1 MARTSVKQKIYIA
14 VNGLNF
20 DAMNP
25 PLRVEPEQE
34 LPANI
39 DQGDIEAL
47 LAIGA
52 IKEKEEEK

>member
-1 MARTSVKQKIYIA
+1 MARVTKPKTYIA

-20 DAMNP
+20 DAMKP
-25 PLRVEPEQE
+25 PLRLEPGEE

-39 DQGDIEAL
+39 DQGDIDAL

-52 IKEKEEEK
+52 IKEKKEEK